1 MSGNLEVVPLM
12 KHFRAWLLMG
22 SSVLVFLPAELSA
35 QMSFNKVEGRT
46 AYGRAKEGQKG
57 TLIIDSDSIR
67 FVNNKNPRE
76 TYFSIPSDAI
86 SDVFYSRV
94 SGRRIKTAIFITGP
108 LGLFLKGKK
117 HYMTLS
123 FDDGADIVGAV
134 EFKLDKKNYRGVM
147 RAVEQVSG
155 VDLVFDQEG
164 IKDDKETVASKSTS
178 AAPSEVA
185 VMKIN
190 SNPEGAEIE
199 IDGAF
204 AGTTPRTKRLGPG
217 EYKIKIIMNG
227 YTSWE
232 REIRVEAGEEIPIAV
247 ELQKN

>member
-1 MSGNLEVVPLM
+1 MM
-12 KHFRAWLLMG
+12 KQFKAWFLVG
-22 SSVLVFLPAELSA
+22 ISVWLFSPVELSA

-46 AYGRAKEGQKG
+46 AYGRAKEGRKG
-57 TLIIDSDSIR
+57 TLIVDSDSIR
-67 FVNNKNPRE
+67 FVSNKNPSE

-94 SGRRIKTAIFITGP
+94 SGRRIKTAIFLTGP

-123 FDDGADIVGAV
+123 FDDGGDIVGAV

-164 IKDDKETVASKSTS
+164 IKDDKETVASRSAGS
-178 AAPSEVA
+178 AAEVA
-185 VMKIN
+185 VMEIN
-190 SNPEGAEIE
+190 SNPKGAEIE

-217 EYKIKIIMNG
+217 EYKIKITING
-227 YTSWE
+227 YKSWE
-232 REIRVEAGEEIPIAV
+232 RKIRVEAGEEIPIAV
-247 ELQKN
+247 ELQKNQ